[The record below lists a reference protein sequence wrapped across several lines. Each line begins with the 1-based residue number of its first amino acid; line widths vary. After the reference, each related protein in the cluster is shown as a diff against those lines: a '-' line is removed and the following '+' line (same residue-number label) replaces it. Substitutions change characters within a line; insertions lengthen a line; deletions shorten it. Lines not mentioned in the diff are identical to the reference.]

1 MASHTHLGSPSA
13 KSKQPYKVAGLRFN
27 PKFISSISKSLSRCL
42 EREREADED
51 DDAFPS
57 LHPVLF
63 ASYLSFLSPS
73 SPSPHPPRS
82 PFSCLLSHA
91 FLTLTRFF
99 FALPSRGTIGMF
111 VGASVHLK
119 YTTTLWLLYRHLY
132 YIRDSPVFA
141 RSRVRFG
148 FDSNSKS
155 KSFPPRTS
163 SFVPS
168 FSLSL
173 RFVSHCLCLSVRF
186 AGDRVSPP
194 GLFRT
199 SACMRAFARTS
210 IVSGGPAVRTF
221 RRRFWCP
228 IGGRR
233 AESFDV
239 GLDCLAMA

>member
-119 YTTTLWLLYRHLY
+119 YTTTL
-132 YIRDSPVFA
+132 
-141 RSRVRFG
+141 
-148 FDSNSKS
+148 
-155 KSFPPRTS
+155 
-163 SFVPS
+163 
-168 FSLSL
+168 
-173 RFVSHCLCLSVRF
+173 
-186 AGDRVSPP
+186 
-194 GLFRT
+194 
-199 SACMRAFARTS
+199 
-210 IVSGGPAVRTF
+210 
-221 RRRFWCP
+221 
-228 IGGRR
+228 
-233 AESFDV
+233 
-239 GLDCLAMA
+239 